1 MSIDVA
7 DWLRRLGLEQYAPGF
22 SANDVDTEVLL
33 ELTADDL
40 IGLGVTS
47 IGHRRKLLAAIAALR
62 ETPSTPAVPTSSE
75 AERRQLTVMFCDL
88 VGSTPLSA
96 RFDPEDLRELIG
108 AYHRCVADAVGRFAG
123 FVAKYMGDGVLIYF
137 GYPEAHEDDADRAVR
152 AGLAAIEAVGQLET
166 PEPSKVRVGIASGL
180 VVVGDLIGAGAAQ
193 EHGVVGETPNLAAR
207 LQALAQPGT
216 LVIADSTRRQIGGL
230 FEIEDLGTQKLAG
243 FIEPQHAWRVL
254 GESGV
259 LSRFEA
265 LRSEATPLV
274 GRDEELELL
283 LRRWQQAKAG
293 EGRVVLLSGE
303 PGIGKSRLTAALS
316 QTLQGEPH
324 RRLRLRYFCSPHYQ
338 DSPLYPFI
346 TQLERAAGFE
356 RDDTVEEKLQ
366 KLRELLAPAKPG
378 ADEVQLVAELLAL
391 PNSAMDL
398 GLSPQRKREMLFE
411 VLLRQFE
418 ALTQTRPVLMVFE
431 DAHWIDPTS
440 RELLDLTVD
449 FMPRLP
455 ALLVVTFRPEFQHGW
470 SGQPGITMLALNR
483 LTGVEGATLVQRLA
497 GDKGL
502 PRNIVDEIVERTDG
516 VPLFVEEMTKAVLET
531 DASDNRVAAVLG
543 ASPSP
548 GVPIPVSLHASLIAR
563 LDRLGPVAKE
573 IGQIGAVIGRE
584 FGYELIE
591 RVAQRLAAELRSGLD
606 RLTEAGLL
614 FCRGVAPH
622 SSYLFKHALV
632 QDAAY
637 STLLRSRRQ
646 QLHARVAAA
655 LEEHFADL
663 VERQP
668 ELLAHHLTA
677 ADDAERALDQWLKAG
692 RRAAARS
699 THLEAIGHFE
709 RGLVILPQLPEGSA
723 RDQREIELQLARGL
737 SVLTTEG
744 FASPKAPEIYGR
756 ARALAERRGDRRQ
769 LFMAEFGLWQSA
781 NGRGGM
787 VECRKYSDRLQQLTA
802 SDADEELRLQAH
814 HSAWTT
820 GLFSG
825 VPVAAREH
833 CEAGRRLY
841 DPERHRHHRLLY
853 GGHDPG
859 VCARYMG
866 AQAYWLLG
874 QPDTGLAMGEEALAL
889 AERIAHPFSLGTALV
904 MNAMLHLDR
913 DEPEAALKRI
923 ETAEAI
929 AAEQRVGLAIEP
941 QILRG
946 AVMTAR
952 GASAE
957 AAACLRDALTRP
969 RAPRLRPYG
978 LARLGEALARQ
989 GDYGAALTALRE
1001 GLADQDRTGQCRW
1014 EAELHR
1020 LEGLALVGLNR
1031 LEEAQAAFDEAL
1043 RVARRQQAKAYELRA
1058 ATSLARLWGERGRR
1072 REALELLAPVYGWF
1086 TEGFDTADLKEA
1098 RALLDQLA

>member
-1 MSIDVA
+1 M
-7 DWLRRLGLEQYAPGF
+7 
-22 SANDVDTEVLL
+22 
-33 ELTADDL
+33 
-40 IGLGVTS
+40 
-47 IGHRRKLLAAIAALR
+47 
-62 ETPSTPAVPTSSE
+62 
-75 AERRQLTVMFCDL
+75 
-88 VGSTPLSA
+88 
-96 RFDPEDLRELIG
+96 
-108 AYHRCVADAVGRFAG
+108 
-123 FVAKYMGDGVLIYF
+123 
-137 GYPEAHEDDADRAVR
+137 
-152 AGLAAIEAVGQLET
+152 
-166 PEPSKVRVGIASGL
+166 
-180 VVVGDLIGAGAAQ
+180 
-193 EHGVVGETPNLAAR
+193 
-207 LQALAQPGT
+207 
-216 LVIADSTRRQIGGL
+216 
-230 FEIEDLGTQKLAG
+230 
-243 FIEPQHAWRVL
+243 
-254 GESGV
+254 
-259 LSRFEA
+259 
-265 LRSEATPLV
+265 
-274 GRDEELELL
+274 
-283 LRRWQQAKAG
+283 
-293 EGRVVLLSGE
+293 
-303 PGIGKSRLTAALS
+303 
-316 QTLQGEPH
+316 
-324 RRLRLRYFCSPHYQ
+324 
-338 DSPLYPFI
+338 
-346 TQLERAAGFE
+346 
-356 RDDTVEEKLQ
+356 
-366 KLRELLAPAKPG
+366 
-378 ADEVQLVAELLAL
+378 
-391 PNSAMDL
+391 
-398 GLSPQRKREMLFE
+398 
-411 VLLRQFE
+411 
-418 ALTQTRPVLMVFE
+418 
-431 DAHWIDPTS
+431 
-440 RELLDLTVD
+440 
-449 FMPRLP
+449 
-455 ALLVVTFRPEFQHGW
+455 
-470 SGQPGITMLALNR
+470 
-483 LTGVEGATLVQRLA
+483 
-497 GDKGL
+497 
-502 PRNIVDEIVERTDG
+502 
-516 VPLFVEEMTKAVLET
+516 PLFVEEMTKAVLET

-833 CEAGRRLY
+833 CEAGRGLY

-904 MNAMLHLDR
+904 MNAMLHRDR
-913 DEPEAALKRI
+913 EEPEAALKRI

-952 GASAE
+952 GHLPRLPRV
-957 AAACLRDALTRP
+957 CGTRSLG
-969 RAPRLRPYG
+969 RAPLGSGPMVWRGEARRWHG
-978 LARLGEALARQ
+978 RVITARLSPR
-989 GDYGAALTALRE
+989 
-1001 GLADQDRTGQCRW
+1001 
-1014 EAELHR
+1014 
-1020 LEGLALVGLNR
+1020 
-1031 LEEAQAAFDEAL
+1031 
-1043 RVARRQQAKAYELRA
+1043 
-1058 ATSLARLWGERGRR
+1058 
-1072 REALELLAPVYGWF
+1072 
-1086 TEGFDTADLKEA
+1086 
-1098 RALLDQLA
+1098 